1 MEYKSAQKQLIK
13 IFQIWN
19 RTSSYKKVIYQ
30 PKITFKQGHYIKIP
44 YFYEFSKKKMTG
56 TVIKIPEKITH
67 ISYSNCINFLNIH
80 FHICSLNT
88 NTYTLTT
95 KINVK
100 VICTCESSLNN
111 SNVHVYTHKLHTCIH
126 QSHKTSLDIFSSF
139 ILIAYAHNNDK
150 KKSHWKISEWN
161 IYLRWLFSLQNSMFL
176 SDYDCFPLE
185 CSWKKGEKMLFPI
198 LLQIFFLFKMSTTQ
212 LHVRETSGE
221 L

>member
-44 YFYEFSKKKMTG
+44 YFHEFSKKKNDRYCN
-56 TVIKIPEKITH
+56 KNFLKRLH
-67 ISYSNCINFLNIH
+67 ISYNNCINFLNIH

-161 IYLRWLFSLQNSMFL
+161 ISEVTIFPSKFHVSFRLQLFPPWMFL
-176 SDYDCFPLE
+176 KERGKDSDFAAN
-185 CSWKKGEKMLFPI
+185 
-198 LLQIFFLFKMSTTQ
+198 FFS
-212 LHVRETSGE
+212 V
-221 L
+221 

>member
-1 MEYKSAQKQLIK
+1 MKSNQFLQK
-13 IFQIWN
+13 
-19 RTSSYKKVIYQ
+19 SYLSAKNNIQ
-30 PKITFKQGHYIKIP
+30 TRSLHQNTL
-44 YFYEFSKKKMTG
+44 FSWVFKKK
-56 TVIKIPEKITH
+56 KKNDWYCNKNFLKRLH
-67 ISYSNCINFLNIH
+67 ISYNNCINFLNIH

-161 IYLRWLFSLQNSMFL
+161 ISEVTIFPSKFHVSFRLRLFPPWMFL
-176 SDYDCFPLE
+176 KERGKDAISDFAAN
-185 CSWKKGEKMLFPI
+185 
-198 LLQIFFLFKMSTTQ
+198 FFS
-212 LHVRETSGE
+212 V
-221 L
+221 

>member
-1 MEYKSAQKQLIK
+1 MKSNQFLQKSDLSAKNNIQTRSLH
-13 IFQIWN
+13 QN
-19 RTSSYKKVIYQ
+19 TL
-30 PKITFKQGHYIKIP
+30 
-44 YFYEFSKKKMTG
+44 FSWVFKKKNDRYCN
-56 TVIKIPEKITH
+56 KNFLKRLH

-100 VICTCESSLNN
+100 VICTCESCLNN
-111 SNVHVYTHKLHTCIH
+111 NNMCMFTHTNYTHVYINHTKHLLTFLVHSFWLHMHITMIKKNLIGKF
-126 QSHKTSLDIFSSF
+126 QS
-139 ILIAYAHNNDK
+139 
-150 KKSHWKISEWN
+150 E
-161 IYLRWLFSLQNSMFL
+161 IYLRWLFSLRNSMFL

>member
-1 MEYKSAQKQLIK
+1 M
-13 IFQIWN
+13 
-19 RTSSYKKVIYQ
+19 IYQ

-44 YFYEFSKKKMTG
+44 YFHEFSKKK
-56 TVIKIPEKITH
+56 KKKYRYCNQNFLKRLH

-88 NTYTLTT
+88 NTHTLTT

-150 KKSHWKISEWN
+150 KNLIGKFQSE
-161 IYLRWLFSLQNSMFL
+161 IYLR
-176 SDYDCFPLE
+176 
-185 CSWKKGEKMLFPI
+185 
-198 LLQIFFLFKMSTTQ
+198 
-212 LHVRETSGE
+212 
-221 L
+221 

>member
-44 YFYEFSKKKMTG
+44 YFHEFSKKKNYRYCN
-56 TVIKIPEKITH
+56 KNFLKRLH

-150 KKSHWKISEWN
+150 KNLIGKFQSE
-161 IYLRWLFSLQNSMFL
+161 IYLRWLFSLRNSMFL
-176 SDYDCFPLE
+176 SDYNCFPLE
-185 CSWKKGEKMLFPI
+185 CSWKKAREKIPI

>member
-1 MEYKSAQKQLIK
+1 M
-13 IFQIWN
+13 
-19 RTSSYKKVIYQ
+19 IYQ

-44 YFYEFSKKKMTG
+44 YFHEFSKKKNDRYCN
-56 TVIKIPEKITH
+56 KNFLKRLH

-100 VICTCESSLNN
+100 VICTCESCLNN
-111 SNVHVYTHKLHTCIH
+111 NNMCMFTHTNYTHVYINHTKHLWTFLVHSFWLHMHITMIKKNLIGKF
-126 QSHKTSLDIFSSF
+126 QS
-139 ILIAYAHNNDK
+139 
-150 KKSHWKISEWN
+150 E
-161 IYLRWLFSLQNSMFL
+161 IYLRWLFSLRNSMFL

>member
-1 MEYKSAQKQLIK
+1 MKSNQFLQKSDLSAKNNIQTRSLHQNTLFSWV
-13 IFQIWN
+13 FQN
-19 RTSSYKKVIYQ
+19 
-30 PKITFKQGHYIKIP
+30 
-44 YFYEFSKKKMTG
+44 KKKYWYCN
-56 TVIKIPEKITH
+56 KNFLKRLH

-100 VICTCESSLNN
+100 VICTCESCLNN
-111 SNVHVYTHKLHTCIH
+111 NNMCMFTHTNYTHVYINHTKHLWTFLVHSFWLHMHITMIKKNLIRKF
-126 QSHKTSLDIFSSF
+126 QS
-139 ILIAYAHNNDK
+139 
-150 KKSHWKISEWN
+150 E
-161 IYLRWLFSLQNSMFL
+161 IYLRWLFSLRNSMFL
-176 SDYDCFPLE
+176 SDYNCFPLE

-198 LLQIFFLFKMSTTQ
+198 LLQIFFLFKLSTTQ